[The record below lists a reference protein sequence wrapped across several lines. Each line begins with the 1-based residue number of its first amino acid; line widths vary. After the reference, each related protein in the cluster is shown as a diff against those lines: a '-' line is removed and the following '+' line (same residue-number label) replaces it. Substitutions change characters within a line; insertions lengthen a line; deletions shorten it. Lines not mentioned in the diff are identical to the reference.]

1 MSRGPV
7 LVMMVMM
14 VVMMVMVMGAA
25 QASLP
30 MSDSMPPSCI
40 LTNTPS
46 CNGFLTNGVC
56 TGLNWTASVI
66 FRDSDSGMSDVMLD
80 PPALELTVTGL
91 TPGTTNEVLADAVQ
105 TCCYPQASF
114 KGVDVE
120 GNVGQCN
127 VDLGTI
133 GGVIS
138 NFVVTSEGDVWV
150 ELSWT
155 ITPSDITIHHYHIT
169 INSLTTQQSFCT
181 QSTCSETVLNLEPC
195 TRHQF
200 VLTPVFNGING
211 EELTGVSETTE
222 GATLEGGD
230 PQMVTNG
237 DEVEATETTITVTW
251 DPPNLICP
259 YEYQVCHYEV
269 NTDPGLAICSTTTTY
284 TSYTIESLEE
294 CKAYYIDVVTLS
306 NGLTSSP
313 FNFYSVTLCS

>member
-1 MSRGPV
+1 MMSRGPV
-7 LVMMVMM
+7 MMM
-14 VVMMVMVMGAA
+14 MMVMVMVMGEAA

-30 MSDSMPPSCI
+30 VSADSIPPSCI
-40 LTNTPS
+40 LTNTPT
-46 CNGFLTNGVC
+46 CNGYLTNGVC
-56 TGLNWTASVI
+56 KGLNWTASVI
-66 FRDSDSGMSDVMLD
+66 FRDSHSGMSDVLMD
-80 PPALELTVTGL
+80 PPALELDVTGL
-91 TPGTTNEVLADAVQ
+91 ISGTTDEVLADAVQ
-105 TCCYPQASF
+105 TCCYSQASI

-127 VDLGTI
+127 VDMGTI

-138 NFVVTSEGDVWV
+138 NFLVTREGDVWV
-150 ELSWT
+150 ELSWN
-155 ITPSDITIHHYHIT
+155 ITPSDLTIHHYHIT
-169 INSLTTQQSFCT
+169 INSVTTQQSFCT
-181 QSTCSETVLNLEPC
+181 EWTCSETVLNLEPC
-195 TRHQF
+195 THHQF
-200 VLTPVFNGING
+200 VLTPVFTGLNG

-259 YEYQVCHYEV
+259 YTYQVCHYEV
-269 NTDPGLAICSTTTTY
+269 NTDPGLALCSTTSS

-313 FNFYSVTLCS
+313 FNLYSVTLCS